1 MKAKFYLEIE
11 QEINEIDGNLTT
23 SENVEKHLNN
33 LLFRVEKLKPKNEC
47 ANKNPLKV
55 KKAQYEYTVKSEVFN

>member
-23 SENVEKHLNN
+23 SENVEQALMY
-33 LLFRVEKLKPKNEC
+33 LLSIIN
-47 ANKNPLKV
+47 NPLRNIERAGYQYSV
-55 KKAQYEYTVKSEVFN
+55 KKEVIVKHGH

>member
-11 QEINEIDGNLTT
+11 QEINEIDGHLTT

-33 LLFRVEKLKPKNEC
+33 LLFRVENKPKKEC
-47 ANKNPLKV
+47 FNKNPSIIKS
-55 KKAQYEYTVKSEVFN
+55 AQYEYTVKSEIFN

>member
-23 SENVEKHLNN
+23 SENVEKQLNY
-33 LLFRVEKLKPKNEC
+33 LLKIIN
-47 ANKNPLKV
+47 NPLRDIKSAKYEYNV
-55 KKAQYEYTVKSEVFN
+55 KKEVIS